1 MRTTRRMSRI
11 PARALHAGFSIVE
24 LMIGIALGL
33 VILAALTSF
42 FVSTS
47 SNRTEIERASRQI
60 ENGRFA
66 IDTMRGELR
75 LAGFYAEMTQAGA
88 TWTTPD
94 PCAIPADFGFNM
106 VPLKIPLPVYGYAAD
121 APSFPSCATN
131 RVADSDVLVIHRFNT
146 EPVSPAAAA
155 TGASAAETYM
165 QISRCATDSTATP
178 WAMGLG
184 SSTASFSLHKAD
196 CTTASDL
203 YRLRAEIYYLRD
215 YSTVVGDG
223 VPTLVKVDVSAGQL
237 RTSPL
242 VEGIHNLRFAY
253 GIDSSGDGV
262 PETYKRCDTAAACSV
277 ADWSNVST
285 VRATVL
291 AQNLENTINYTDT
304 KVYDLGDGFSVGPL
318 NDARKRHVYG
328 AMVSLP
334 NRTGPREN

>member
-1 MRTTRRMSRI
+1 MREPI
-11 PARALHAGFSIVE
+11 PMKRNLPRAAQAGFSIVE

-47 SNRTEIERASRQI
+47 SNRTEIERTSRQI

-75 LAGFYAEMTQAGA
+75 VAGFYAEMTQAGA

-94 PCAIPADFGFNM
+94 PCAIPVDFGFTM
-106 VPLKIPLPVYGYAAD
+106 TPLKIPLPVYGYAAD
-121 APSFPSCATN
+121 AAAFPSCVTD

-146 EPVSPAAAA
+146 EPITPAAAA
-155 TGASAAETYM
+155 TGTNATETFI
-165 QISRCATDSTATP
+165 QISRCATDSIATP

-184 SSTASFSLHKAD
+184 SATATFSLHKAD

-203 YRLRAEIYYLRD
+203 YRLRAQIYYLRNF
-215 YSTVVGDG
+215 STVAGDG
-223 VPTLVKVDVSAGQL
+223 VPTLVKVDISGGAL
-237 RTSPL
+237 RVSPL
-242 VEGIHNLRFAY
+242 VEGIRNLRFSY
-253 GIDSSGDGV
+253 GIDTSGDGAPDV
-262 PETYKRCDTAAACSV
+262 FKRCDTAAACTV
-277 ADWSNVST
+277 AEWSNVST
-285 VRATVL
+285 VRAQVL
-291 AQNLENTINYTDT
+291 AQNLEDTINYSDT
-304 KVYDLGDGFSVGPL
+304 KVYDLGDGFTIGPL